1 MIPVL
6 PSTPR
11 RRRSA
16 RLTHWCGRAQRGL
29 KIVCRPPGTS
39 CEACG
44 RQQNRLLDEAWGDGA
59 RRTDC
64 GVEGQ
69 DQGTSHQN
77 ALFGAKPL
85 KRFSAPFV
93 LEDGGEPAQMHPR
106 PHDEVVER
114 PADANETR
122 GCAAAHS
129 AAEPL
134 LYSPATGRRSAAAL
148 LLAGLGL
155 HLLGPLLL
163 LLLGLLLLR
172 LPLRWRRLA
181 RRRLRGRRSGL
192 HGGAHGDG
200 VDIDLLLGHRNA

>member
-44 RQQNRLLDEAWGDGA
+44 RQQNRLLDEAWGGGA

-64 GVEGQ
+64 GVEEQ
-69 DQGTSHQN
+69 DRETSHQN

-85 KRFSAPFV
+85 KRFSAPFCWRMEASLLSGTPV
-93 LEDGGEPAQMHPR
+93 LTTRLESDPPTRTKLVARPR
-106 PHDEVVER
+106 L
-114 PADANETR
+114 TR
-122 GCAAAHS
+122 
-129 AAEPL
+129 PL
-134 LYSPATGRRSAAAL
+134 LPSPPP
-148 LLAGLGL
+148 AG
-155 HLLGPLLL
+155 
-163 LLLGLLLLR
+163 
-172 LPLRWRRLA
+172 A
-181 RRRLRGRRSGL
+181 QQ
-192 HGGAHGDG
+192 
-200 VDIDLLLGHRNA
+200 